1 MWVDDWAE
9 ITRAKKGEESLSI
22 GMLDDSKVE
31 DGNYGGDGVSDPDID
46 IIHDFLDS
54 RILRTKCLLY
64 IISHLVSLWYSVIA
78 GQMD

>member
-9 ITRAKKGEESLSI
+9 ITGAKKGEEPLSI

-31 DGNYGGDGVSDPDID
+31 DGNYGGDGGSDPDID
-46 IIHDFLDS
+46 IIHDFPDS

-64 IISHLVSLWYSVIA
+64 IISRLVSLWYSVIA
-78 GQMD
+78 SQMD